1 MVEFKG
7 GPFIITFELRK
18 IRLEK
23 KITQKKLANK
33 LGVTQPYISELEYGL
48 RYPKLDL
55 VGKIAKILEVCP
67 KELINFHCYDNNN
80 DVCFTC
86 TIKNTK

>member
-7 GPFIITFELRK
+7 GPLIITFELRK

-23 KITQKKLANK
+23 NLTQKDLANS

-48 RYPKLDL
+48 RCPKLDL
-55 VGKIAKILEVCP
+55 IEKIANILEVCP
-67 KELINFHCYDNNN
+67 KELINFHCYDNSK
-80 DVCFTC
+80 DKCFDC
-86 TIKNTK
+86 SINNTK